1 MADRL
6 VCAVVAAFAAVL
18 ATNADDGAARLWHY
32 ASALERKYLLL
43 TILLIFLNN
52 DRYERNT
59 GRYHY
64 YYCSCF

>member
-32 ASALERKYLLL
+32 ASALERKYLL
-43 TILLIFLNN
+43 
-52 DRYERNT
+52 
-59 GRYHY
+59 
-64 YYCSCF
+64 